1 MKVNDV
7 KEWFLSLGRV
17 FFREFRLVFGDVGVI
32 IFFIGLPLAYP
43 IVYTLIYNPEL
54 ARDIPVAVV
63 DDCRTSQSR
72 ELVRMA
78 DATEAINIVGYA
90 SSMDEAKRWMHQKDC
105 YGIFYIPGDYA
116 RRIGRGEQGMTAFYS
131 EMSLLLRYRAFMSA
145 LTDLQ
150 LQTGAQIRQEVL
162 NAAGASSSGESS
174 SPVASEA
181 YFIGDPTQGFASFVI
196 PGIVVLILQQSMIL
210 GVTML
215 AGGAAERRRRNGGAD
230 PLAVKAP
237 QGASMLGKML
247 CYLVIYLPMAIYI
260 LHFVPLMFSL
270 PHIGDPADYLLFI
283 LPMLIASAFLGM
295 TLQLFVSERES
306 SMLVVVFTSV
316 VFLFLSGLTW
326 PRYAMNGLWTA
337 VGNCVPATW
346 GIEGF
351 IQINSNGGTL
361 ADVGHPYMM
370 LWLSAVAYFLT
381 AYAVISYQRYRS
393 RMGMAHQNGGFS
405 LSR

>member
-1 MKVNDV
+1 MK
-7 KEWFLSLGRV
+7 KWFSSVARV
-17 FFREFRLVFGDVGVI
+17 FFREFRLVFGDVGVL
-32 IFFIGLPLAYP
+32 IFFIGLPLFYP

-78 DATEAINIVGYA
+78 NATEAINVIGYA

-105 YGIFYIPGDYA
+105 YGILYIPGDYSK
-116 RRIGRGEQGMTAFYS
+116 RIGRGEQGVTAFYA
-131 EMSLLLRYRAFMSA
+131 EMSLLLRYRSFMSA

-150 LQTGAQIRQEVL
+150 LQSGAQIRQEVL

-174 SPVASEA
+174 SPVDNEA
-181 YFIGDPTQGFASFVI
+181 YFIGDPTQGFASFII
-196 PGIVVLILQQSMIL
+196 PGIVVLILQQSMVL

-215 AGGAAERRRRNGGAD
+215 AGGAAERRRRNGGID
-230 PLAVKAP
+230 PMAVPAAQSATMIGKA
-237 QGASMLGKML
+237 L
-247 CYLVIYLPMAIYI
+247 CYLVVYIPMTIYI
-260 LHFVPLMFSL
+260 LHFIPLMFSL
-270 PHIGDPADYLLFI
+270 PHVGDAADYLLFI
-283 LPMLIASAFLGM
+283 LPMLIASAFMGM
-295 TLQLFVSERES
+295 TLQIFVTERES

-326 PRYAMNGLWTA
+326 PRYAMSGLWTA
-337 VGNCVPATW
+337 LGNCVPATW

-361 ADVGHPYMM
+361 ADVSRPYLM
-370 LWLSAVAYFLT
+370 LWISAAVYFCT
-381 AYAVISYQRYRS
+381 AYAVIAYRRYRC
-393 RMGMAHQNGGFS
+393 RAIHAETPQPGAA
-405 LSR
+405 